1 MLSKSMC
8 KCVCGG
14 GGMGLNVNLLFIS
27 KLMMMPVDYTQ
38 MLVLSQCTCADLE
51 GGPLQISNFFKLH
64 YRRIPLEKV

>member
-8 KCVCGG
+8 KCVCVWGG
-14 GGMGLNVNLLFIS
+14 INVNLLFIS
-27 KLMMMPVDYTQ
+27 KLMMMPVDYTH

>member
-8 KCVCGG
+8 KCVCVG
-14 GGMGLNVNLLFIS
+14 GLNVNLLFIS
-27 KLMMMPVDYTQ
+27 ILMMMPVDYTH

-51 GGPLQISNFFKLH
+51 GGGGLQISNFFKLH